1 MAKNKPKHT
10 PRGPRASW
18 KGNLSFGLVT
28 FPVQAFNAINREQSD
43 IHFHQLHAECHR
55 RVRYVKVCPEHGEIP
70 QDEIVSGYEYKK
82 NKYVEIEPDELDA
95 LRTARDRALTIDA
108 FVEPEAVDPLY
119 FDGRM
124 YYLLP
129 AGASSEEPYAVVAE
143 AMEREGRHGIGQL
156 VFSGKEQLALVRP
169 VEGLLHMAMLNYD
182 EEIRPAAEVAAG
194 LKAPR
199 GLTRK
204 VQLAQTLI
212 RTWSAKDFDF
222 TQYDDPY
229 RQRVQELIDAKIAG
243 RQIEQPPEQEEPE
256 IHSLM
261 DALKQSLAQT
271 SRGKS
276 HRGKKRRSA

>member
-1 MAKNKPKHT
+1 MAKSKRKHT

-28 FPVQAFNAINREQSD
+28 FPVQAFNAINRAQSD

-55 RVRYVKVCPEHGEIP
+55 RIRYVKACPEHGEVT

-82 NKYVEIEPDELDA
+82 NKYVQIDPEELDA
-95 LRTARDRALTIDA
+95 VRTARERALTIDA
-108 FVEPEAVDPLY
+108 FVEPEAIDPLY
-119 FDGRM
+119 YDGRM

-129 AGASSEEPYAVVAE
+129 AGASSEESYAVVAE
-143 AMEREGRHGIGQL
+143 AMDREGRYGIGQL

-182 EEIRPAAEVAAG
+182 EEIRPAADVAADF
-194 LKAPR
+194 KPPR
-199 GLTRK
+199 GLGRK

-212 RTWSAKDFDF
+212 RTWSTKDFDF
-222 TQYDDPY
+222 RDYDDPY
-229 RQRVQELIDAKIAG
+229 RERLQELIDAKIAG
-243 RQIEQPPEQEEPE
+243 RQIEHPPEEDVPA

-271 SRGKS
+271 NRGKS
-276 HRGKKRRSA
+276 PSGKKRRSA